1 MTNRN
6 SVPEPK
12 GQISFKLPSIE
23 RFSLSNKLNVSF
35 IRKSSLPIIQIGLI
49 ISAGS
54 KFDPS
59 GKKGLANLTA
69 MLIDEGAAELSAL
82 ELDNEFE
89 MLGSIFSI
97 STDQDSIFISLLTL
111 KENLDRSLQL
121 LSKIILYPHFNEED
135 FQREKK
141 KCLSKIIQL
150 QDEPSYI
157 ASVAFENLIF
167 KNTPYAYPTFGFE
180 RTISSISNDDIKDF
194 FKSYFTVD
202 NSHFVIVGNVYQPEV
217 KDLLE
222 KYFSGWKN
230 YNSSTYGTFA
240 PKNERNRF
248 YLIHKEDAAQSEIR
262 IGHTAKGRNAS
273 DYFETLIMNS
283 VLGGQ
288 FTSRINLNLREKR
301 GFTYGANSSFS
312 YNKEYGYFE
321 VETAVHSQNTGESV
335 SEILK
340 ELNGIRENI
349 TNEEFEF
356 AKSSLIKR
364 YPSLFETY
372 AQLAKNLSL
381 LYIYNLNNDYFNS
394 YIPNIENTTI
404 ESVLGAARDNV
415 FPDKLT
421 VLIVGSREIILPQL
435 KTVTSEPVIEVDIY
449 GNVIP

>member
-1 MTNRN
+1 M
-6 SVPEPK
+6 K
-12 GQISFKLPSIE
+12 GTGFIL
-23 RFSLSNKLNVSF
+23 F
-35 IRKSSLPIIQIGLI
+35 IRKMPLKVKLE
-49 ISAGS
+49 SA
-54 KFDPS
+54 
-59 GKKGLANLTA
+59 
-69 MLIDEGAAELSAL
+69 
-82 ELDNEFE
+82 
-89 MLGSIFSI
+89 
-97 STDQDSIFISLLTL
+97 
-111 KENLDRSLQL
+111 
-121 LSKIILYPHFNEED
+121 
-135 FQREKK
+135 
-141 KCLSKIIQL
+141 
-150 QDEPSYI
+150 
-157 ASVAFENLIF
+157 
-167 KNTPYAYPTFGFE
+167 
-180 RTISSISNDDIKDF
+180 
-194 FKSYFTVD
+194 
-202 NSHFVIVGNVYQPEV
+202 
-217 KDLLE
+217 
-222 KYFSGWKN
+222 
-230 YNSSTYGTFA
+230 
-240 PKNERNRF
+240 
-248 YLIHKEDAAQSEIR
+248 
-262 IGHTAKGRNAS
+262 HTAKGRNAS

-404 ESVLGAARDNV
+404 ESVLSAARDNV